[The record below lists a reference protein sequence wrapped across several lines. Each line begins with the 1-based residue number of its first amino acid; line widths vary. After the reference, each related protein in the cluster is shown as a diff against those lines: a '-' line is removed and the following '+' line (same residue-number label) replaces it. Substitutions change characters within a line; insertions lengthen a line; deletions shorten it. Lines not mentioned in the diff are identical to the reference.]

1 MIIGF
6 NTIFAGQKFTSAP
19 NITTTHNTPNIKLTN
34 TLPKDTVSFGNNDL
48 LNCSKEEIT
57 ARIKE
62 TLRDSKMHYLGAGNS
77 AEVFKISQS
86 DYCVRIPY
94 QNFDHT
100 SNVPNIINLKS
111 LKIRFNLS
119 EQDKINHV
127 VGKFKG
133 GCIMKYI
140 EGTPVLNP
148 TMRKNHINEI
158 SKQIEEM
165 PVESFHKLLQ
175 QICHAYQHNMMFDCS
190 WNNVIV
196 NPKNKTLTAIDFYN
210 MDGFHEVSHP
220 FSHIFASLTHSQTT
234 PEQKKNFAGKIL
246 TAGLMEVE
254 PEHKPCLDIRDFDYY
269 RFIYKLQEQN
279 LIQNPKYTNLLI
291 KLFEEIECLK
301 LRDLQ
306 GDDVSKTLNHKIKTV
321 KCLIKQLL

>member
-6 NTIFAGQKFTSAP
+6 NTIFAGQKFTPAQ
-19 NITTTHNTPNIKLTN
+19 NITTTYNTPNIKIKN
-34 TLPKDTVSFGNNDL
+34 TLTKDTVSFGNNDL

-77 AEVFKISQS
+77 AEVFKIFQS
-86 DYCVRIPY
+86 DYCVR
-94 QNFDHT
+94 
-100 SNVPNIINLKS
+100 NLK
-111 LKIRFNLS
+111 INFNLS

-148 TMRKNHINEI
+148 TMSKNHIDEI

-210 MDGFHEVSHP
+210 LEGFHEVSHP